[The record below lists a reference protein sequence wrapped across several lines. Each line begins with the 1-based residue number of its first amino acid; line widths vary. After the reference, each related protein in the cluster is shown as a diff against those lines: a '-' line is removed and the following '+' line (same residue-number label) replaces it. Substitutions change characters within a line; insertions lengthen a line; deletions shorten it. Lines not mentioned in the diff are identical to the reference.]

1 MAFSSSSY
9 LHSASLINYQC
20 KSKTIRQQIIYF
32 AIVGVTKKNLLEMSF
47 FGGPHMANK
56 LKGAQKKH
64 LLVID
69 HWIDNSTLFLICD
82 VGTVYMPYS
91 SPSYSFPNK

>member
-1 MAFSSSSY
+1 
-9 LHSASLINYQC
+9 
-20 KSKTIRQQIIYF
+20 
-32 AIVGVTKKNLLEMSF
+32 
-47 FGGPHMANK
+47 MANK